1 VIHAAPANKGSLAGG
16 EAEICKKVGAGDG
29 DGGVVC
35 GCGGT
40 MRQSAG
46 DAAGVYFSGFG

>member
-1 VIHAAPANKGSLAGG
+1 VIHAAAADKGSLAGG

-35 GCGGT
+35 GCGGA
-40 MRQSAG
+40 MGQSAG
-46 DAAGVYFSGFG
+46 NAAGVDFSGFG